1 MSPST
6 PEAGAAP
13 RTRRPFRILLV
24 LALVLTTIQGVIGG
38 PLAGGAGGGWLT
50 ASSTSFGAVLS
61 AILGSSG
68 LLIFHAFEGFM
79 IFLLA
84 IGVAALS
91 FRHGTRNIR
100 VFAVLSLIAVLVALI
115 GGYLH
120 IGGSPAGIPM
130 MSEGYIATYAFL
142 FMTLYCSK

>member
-1 MSPST
+1 M
-6 PEAGAAP
+6 
-13 RTRRPFRILLV
+13 LV

-50 ASSTSFGAVLS
+50 ASSASFGAVLS

-68 LLIFHAFEGFM
+68 LLIFHAFEGLL

-84 IGVAALS
+84 IGVAVLS
-91 FRHGTRNIR
+91 FRYGKRSIR
-100 VFAVLSLIAVLVALI
+100 VFAILSMIAVLVALT

-120 IGGSPAGIPM
+120 IAGSPAGIPM
-130 MSEGYIATYAFL
+130 MSEGYIATYALL
-142 FMTLYCSK
+142 FMTLYYSK